1 MLRQLTRA
9 APLRAALR
17 AARPAARSLSVTA
30 RALSDDHGP
39 KEPIIVGKGAPA
51 GAIPT
56 NQEQATGL
64 ERLQVLGEMEGYDF
78 FDMDPLYI
86 NRLGTK
92 KDPIMVKSYGVRPRH
107 QPASAALTLCSTAS
121 ASSAALATPSTRT
134 RFSGSTATTSASTGA
149 RSAVAVRRTILFRL
163 LQRTEV
169 CVQRSSSTSAFHAQR
184 RTTRAALYHPTNVVL
199 ESSNSLSFRTSTFTF
214 LRQCVCASPPA
225 TCYWRIQHGSRRT
238 VWTAPRTLTT
248 QADIMNRKDV
258 SCTTLHLPWRRG
270 SSAAATPCR
279 RAFCARHTVECGC
292 AADVPR
298 SL

>member
-9 APLRAALR
+9 APLRAALC

-149 RSAVAVRRTILFRL
+149 RSAVAVRRTILFRPCSVL
-163 LQRTEV
+163 KCVCSVQARRRHSTPRGAPLEPLCIIQRTSSSNHPILCRFARPPSRSFVSACAPRHLQRATGV
-169 CVQRSSSTSAFHAQR
+169 YNMGRGGRSGPR
-184 RTTRAALYHPTNVVL
+184 REH
-199 ESSNSLSFRTSTFTF
+199 
-214 LRQCVCASPPA
+214 
-225 TCYWRIQHGSRRT
+225 
-238 VWTAPRTLTT
+238 
-248 QADIMNRKDV
+248 
-258 SCTTLHLPWRRG
+258 
-270 SSAAATPCR
+270 
-279 RAFCARHTVECGC
+279 
-292 AADVPR
+292 
-298 SL
+298 